1 MQYQYSF
8 LFQSLLPSKFDH
20 KVPVTCLPFVNH
32 ILSIVHVYCET
43 MSWIRPFC
51 LWEAFHI
58 YICLLQVAW
67 APGIGVK
74 ESAFK
79 DKWEVDVGA
88 TYIPWS
94 SLPDDLSGLT
104 EGGIIDEDSLPENL
118 KGLPWFWIFLREI
131 LFFSFKVHV

>member
-1 MQYQYSF
+1 MYIVKLCHESA
-8 LFQSLLPSKFDH
+8 LFA
-20 KVPVTCLPFVNH
+20 
-32 ILSIVHVYCET
+32 CERFFT
-43 MSWIRPFC
+43 
-51 LWEAFHI
+51 
-58 YICLLQVAW
+58 YICLSQVAW

-118 KGLPWFWIFLREI
+118 IGLPWFWIFLREI
-131 LFFSFKVHV
+131 